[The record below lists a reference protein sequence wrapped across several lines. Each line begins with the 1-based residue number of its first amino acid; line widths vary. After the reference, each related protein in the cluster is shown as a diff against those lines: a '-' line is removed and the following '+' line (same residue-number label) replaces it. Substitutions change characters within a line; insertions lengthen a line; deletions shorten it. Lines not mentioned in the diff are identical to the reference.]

1 MESKS
6 VQDIANLKHLRWD
19 SLWWD
24 SHHSEIGCPWA
35 TWEFP
40 AHIVC
45 TPGSELGFQVQD
57 LTHALGESNQL
68 IPLFGLRVHI
78 KLPIHLL
85 YLGWIIGKTSCHPG
99 SLFSS
104 AGDSHDQ
111 AQRGTVGSSL
121 ISWLTCQLV
130 SVLCKIYWLWP
141 RAHASL
147 LQASSSVVFLCTF
160 APIKF

>member
-1 MESKS
+1 MENKR
-6 VQDIANLKHLRWD
+6 VKDIANLKHLRWD

-40 AHIVC
+40 ALVVC
-45 TPGSELGFQVQD
+45 MPGGELGFHVHD
-57 LTHALGESNQL
+57 LTHALRESNQL

-85 YLGWIIGKTSCHPG
+85 DLGWIIGKNSCHPG

-104 AGDSHDQ
+104 FGDSHDQ
-111 AQRGTVGSSL
+111 AQRSMAGFHRSLDWPADGS
-121 ISWLTCQLV
+121 V
-130 SVLCKIYWLWP
+130 FSVKYVDYDP
-141 RAHASL
+141 QHM
-147 LQASSSVVFLCTF
+147 QASCKP
-160 APIKF
+160 APLWYSCAPLRL